1 MTILGKVEDSSRA
14 PTAYYPSGPVPVP
27 NRFCCI
33 ILSSDDR
40 LRLVGT
46 PPEISAQLRP
56 LINQTWGEGIQKESV
71 YQTNAHEFKL
81 ISNPWN
87 TIGPEGEMPQARRL
101 ILLILR
107 LMAIHG
113 WNLLKNMD
121 LETRETTLFFE
132 SPATLPRPPPGA
144 PLPPDMHQFFA
155 ISFDRDDLIRILDA
169 PIMLEPVLHAL
180 RKHWPL
186 G

>member
-1 MTILGKVEDSSRA
+1 MTILGKVEDPSQA
-14 PTAYYPSGPVPVP
+14 PSTYFPSGPVPVP
-27 NRFCCI
+27 TQFCCI

-46 PPEISAQLRP
+46 PPEIAAQLRP
-56 LINQTWGEGIQKESV
+56 LINQTWKEGIQKESV
-71 YQTNAHEFKL
+71 YQTSAHEFKL

-87 TIGPEGEMPQARRL
+87 TIGPEAKIPQARRL
-101 ILLILR
+101 ILVILR
-107 LMAIHG
+107 VMAIHG

-121 LETRETTLFFE
+121 LESRETTLFFE
-132 SPATLPRPPPGA
+132 SPMTAARPPLGGP
-144 PLPPDMHQFFA
+144 PPPDMDQFFA
-155 ISFDRDDLIRILDA
+155 ISFDKEDLIRILDA

-180 RKHWPL
+180 TKHWPL